1 MIFRRQKYY
10 GQYPKVPDYVGLCT
24 IMLDYVGLCSIRHD
38 CVGFFQFIIHNA

>member
-24 IMLDYVGLCSIRHD
+24 IMLDYVG
-38 CVGFFQFIIHNA
+38 FFQFIIHNA